1 MTIQEIKLT
10 KSRTFGINLPGR
22 TSYQKVEIS
31 MGAVLTPQDIVTSS
45 YAELSN
51 TIEESLKKEISILKE
66 NFKSK

>member
-1 MTIQEIKLT
+1 MTINEIKLT

-31 MGAVLTPQDIVTSS
+31 MSAGLDHQDDITEC
-45 YAELSN
+45 YKALSN
-51 TIEESLKKEISILKE
+51 TIENSLKKEISILKE